1 MGATSISTS
10 IGTTAATTRAT
21 TAHQTTGLTGDMT
34 TVDSASVEA
43 CTQRIFGA
51 YVDSALVLMID
62 LADRTGMLD
71 GLVTAPGTSH
81 EVAARTGLDERYVRE
96 CLSALVTGGLVG
108 FDPATGH
115 YHLAPEQ
122 ALCLTGD
129 RATNLAPLSRLTT
142 LLAHHVAEG
151 AEVARAGGGIP
162 YERFRPDFTAV
173 MDGISRRIFDGPLLE
188 SIVPLDDALPDRLE
202 RGIRVADIGCGTGHS
217 TVVLAEAFPA
227 SSFVG
232 YDLSEDAL
240 EVGRAE
246 ARAAQLSNVT
256 FEHLDV
262 RELPDDP
269 PFDLV
274 VGFDVIHDQVDPSG
288 VLDRVFR
295 ALTPGGLFLM
305 LDIRAASRLED
316 NVGNPLAPFLYG
328 ISTLHCMTVS
338 LAHDGAGLGTVWG
351 EELARSMLAD
361 AGFVDVTV
369 HEVPDDPL
377 NQVYLARTPTR

>member
-1 MGATSISTS
+1 MST
-10 IGTTAATTRAT
+10 TMTD
-21 TAHQTTGLTGDMT
+21 QTTDTSA
-34 TVDSASVEA
+34 VDDAAVEA
-43 CTQRIFGA
+43 FAQRIFGA
-51 YVDSALVLMID
+51 YVDSVLVLMID

-71 GLVTAPGTSH
+71 GLAVAPGTSD
-81 EVAARTGLDERYVRE
+81 EVAARAGLDERYVRE
-96 CLSALVTGGLVG
+96 CLGALVTGGLVG
-108 FDPATGH
+108 YDPITGR
-115 YHLAPEQ
+115 YRISAEQ
-122 ALCLTGD
+122 ALCLTGE

-151 AEVARAGGGIP
+151 AEVARTGGGIP

-173 MDGISRRIFDGPLLE
+173 MDGISRRVFDGPLLG
-188 SIVPLDDALPDRLE
+188 SIVPLDDQLPDRLA
-202 RGIRVADIGCGTGHS
+202 RGLRVADIGCGTGHS

-232 YDLSEDAL
+232 YDLSDDAL
-240 EVGRAE
+240 QVGRAE
-246 ARAAQLSNVT
+246 ARAAELSNVT
-256 FEHLDV
+256 FEQLDV

-288 VLDRVFR
+288 VLQRVLR

-305 LDIRAASRLED
+305 MDIRAASRLED
-316 NVGNPLAPFLYG
+316 NVANPLAPLLYG

-338 LAHDGAGLGTVWG
+338 LAHGGAGLGTVWG

-377 NQVYLARTPTR
+377 NQVYLGYSPTR

>member
-1 MGATSISTS
+1 MSATSTDPTLT
-10 IGTTAATTRAT
+10 GTIQRAPDPNADAGHGLADDTTLDVAAVEAAT
-21 TAHQTTGLTGDMT
+21 
-34 TVDSASVEA
+34 
-43 CTQRIFGA
+43 QRVFGA
-51 YVDSALVLMID
+51 YVDSVLVLMID
-62 LADRTGMLD
+62 LADRSGMLAALAD
-71 GLVTAPGTSH
+71 GPGTS
-81 EVAARTGLDERYVRE
+81 EELAARGGLTERYVRE
-96 CLSALVTGGLVG
+96 CLSALVAGGVVG
-108 FDPATGH
+108 FDAGTRRFQVS
-115 YHLAPEQ
+115 PEQ
-122 ALCLTGD
+122 AAVLTGD
-129 RATNLAPLSRLTT
+129 QATNIAPLSRLTT
-142 LLAHHVAEG
+142 LLAHHVAE
-151 AEVARAGGGIP
+151 AVEVARDGGGIP

-173 MDGISRRIFDGPLLE
+173 MDGISRRVFDGPLLD
-188 SIVPLDDALPDRLE
+188 SIVPMDPDLPAALT

-240 EVGRAE
+240 DVGRAE
-246 ARAAQLSNVT
+246 ARAAGLANVR
-256 FEHLDV
+256 FEQLDV

-269 PFDLV
+269 PFELV
-274 VGFDVIHDQVDPSG
+274 VGFDVIHDQVDPVA
-288 VLDRVFR
+288 VLERVFR

-305 LDIRAASRLED
+305 LDIRAASDLED
-316 NVGNPLAPFLYG
+316 NLANPLAPFLYG

-369 HEVPDDPL
+369 HEVADDPL